1 MAISRYLPGLL
12 LLALVSKPTHA
23 QVPDLVTDRPDQTE
37 SSLTVM
43 PGLVQLEAGWTFVSA
58 AADGVSVKSHSVPQT
73 LIRIGIVHGL
83 EARLGFAGWTRL
95 ALTDSTSESGFGGV
109 DLGFKYHLLDGSG
122 VRPDIGLLAA
132 VALPIGSS
140 RFRSARADPSVRLA
154 FANALTERIGLGYN
168 VGASVRSFQ
177 AGQEIRTV
185 VNGIYTVVLGIGLT
199 DRVGVFIESFGA
211 LELSDGEAS
220 VHALDGGI
228 TMALLHNLQID
239 VSGGVGLNAPADDW
253 FIAAGISLRVPR

>member
-1 MAISRYLPGLL
+1 MVIPRYLPGLL

-43 PGLVQLEAGWTFVSA
+43 PGLVQIEAGWTFVSA
-58 AADGVSVKSHSVPQT
+58 GAEKSHSVPQT

-122 VRPDIGLLAA
+122 VRPDVGLLAA

-140 RFRSARADPSVRLA
+140 RFRLPRADPSVRLA
-154 FANALTERIGLGYN
+154 FANTLTERIGLGYN
-168 VGASVRSFQ
+168 VGASVRSVR
-177 AGQEIRTV
+177 ASQEIRTL

-220 VHALDGGI
+220 VHALDGGV
-228 TMALLHNLQID
+228 TMALLQNLQID
-239 VSGGVGLNAPADDW
+239 VSGGVGLNAAADDW
-253 FIAAGISLRVPR
+253 FIGAGISLRVPR